1 MILPILVLSNDYTTC
16 LTLLMRYPANVDIN
30 LIIRHALYMCEP
42 DKYQCPPNAF
52 VYVIS
57 SLKQR
62 HIQPTRVYPPLV
74 TSGVKTSLPS
84 PRRLRDEIRRETA
97 KISRKPQNEDGVVDG
112 MLLDDPEVLK
122 MELQDSYNIMS
133 VSRIK
138 MLQYLSILRKYIPG
152 NQVDEL
158 HQTLDGIEELCSLLK
173 PKHQYLFNTVESVP
187 IDAAFEADDDS
198 EEATAS
204 PSHLSRSFPMSVEK
218 LKLNPY
224 EMPTN
229 RVSRNASQI
238 LQKNRAEVEMNLMRS
253 SAVGCVDLSQYPAEN
268 PVGDERNSD

>member
-1 MILPILVLSNDYTTC
+1 
-16 LTLLMRYPANVDIN
+16 MRYPANVDIN
-30 LIIRHALYMCEP
+30 LIIRHALYMCDP

-62 HIQPTRVYPPLV
+62 MIQTTRVYPPLV
-74 TSGVKTSLPS
+74 TAGIKTSVSS
-84 PRRLRDEIRRETA
+84 PRRLRDEIRKETA
-97 KISRKPQNEDGVVDG
+97 KITRKAQNEDGVVEG
-112 MLLDDPEVLK
+112 MTLDDPEVLK
-122 MELQDSYNIMS
+122 MELQDSYNVMS

-138 MLQYLSILRKYIPG
+138 LLQYLSILRKYIPG

-173 PKHQYLFNTVESVP
+173 PKHPYPFDTGDVP
-187 IDAAFEADDDS
+187 IDPAFEADDC

-218 LKLNPY
+218 LRLNATY
-224 EMPTN
+224 EVPTN
-229 RVSRNASQI
+229 RVSKNASQI
-238 LQKNRAEVEMNLMRS
+238 LQTNRAEVEMSLIRT

-268 PVGDERNSD
+268 PACDRRNSD

>member
-1 MILPILVLSNDYTTC
+1 
-16 LTLLMRYPANVDIN
+16 MRYPANCDIS

-42 DKYQCPPNAF
+42 EKYQCPPNAF

-62 HIQPTRVYPPLV
+62 QIQPTRVYPPLV
-74 TSGVKTSLPS
+74 TNHVRTALLS
-84 PRRLRDEIRRETA
+84 PRSLRDEIRKETA
-97 KISRKPQNEDGVVDG
+97 KITRQKTQNDDGVVEG
-112 MLLDDPEVLK
+112 MTLDDPEVLK
-122 MELQDSYNIMS
+122 MELQDSYNVMS

-138 MLQYLSILRKYIPG
+138 LLQYLSILRKYIPG

-173 PKHQYLFNTVESVP
+173 PKHQYLFNNNESAP
-187 IDAAFEADDDS
+187 IDAAFEADDC
-198 EEATAS
+198 EEATGS

-218 LKLNPY
+218 LKISTSY
-224 EMPTN
+224 EVPTN
-229 RVSRNASQI
+229 RVSRTASQI
-238 LQKNRAEVEMNLMRS
+238 LKMNRAEVEMNLIRT

-268 PVGDERNSD
+268 PVGDEGNFD